1 MTTGRTRAALP
12 ASVTELVGR
21 DALVAETAE
30 RLRRT
35 SRMVTL
41 AGPGGVGK
49 TALALEVA
57 RECRDAEPDREVAV
71 AHLGD
76 ATRPDELGREV
87 VRALG
92 IADQSCADPLDVLVD
107 FLRDEERLLV
117 LDNCEQL
124 REAVGDLCAVL
135 LEEAPGVR
143 VLATSRQYLG
153 IAGEHTVLVPPLSTR
168 PDTDRRATGEPDAG
182 RTDAGWTGSALS
194 DAMRLLLRRAEAA
207 GRRITADDD
216 WDALGELVDWSSG
229 LPLVLELV
237 AVRLGGGMAPREI
250 LDRLDGGRLL
260 ATRTRRVRP
269 HHRTL
274 EQTLDWSYGLC
285 SDEQQRL
292 LARVSVFAGGFSL
305 RTAEKVCSGDGIGE
319 EEVMDLLADLV
330 AQSLVMAGRDG
341 RYHQLQPVREYG
353 QRRLRAL
360 GEEQRLRDAHF
371 GFFRGLAAE
380 LATTWY
386 SADEVRLLK
395 RGYDEMPNFR
405 AALNHCAASPDRAGS
420 GLALLHDLAR
430 LRLQFFFAL
439 LGEFRSLFRSLLAL
453 TPVEPTPERIGSSA
467 LLGWIMLCQ
476 GSQREAGV
484 LLEHCRE
491 LVGDRDDIAPVVL
504 FEGAYAM
511 LVDGDPR
518 CIGLLRRAVEL
529 FGGMG
534 PEFHGDRGNFK
545 LIWALAAGFYG
556 DEATGIAAA
565 EDYLAEARA
574 AGAQWAI
581 SWALW
586 ARGLAP
592 LRHGAPVEAVTW
604 FRAALELQID
614 LREQWGGTWS
624 SEAIA
629 WALAG
634 VVEQDEAASDVLET
648 TAELLGAAVRMQKA
662 TGVAIAGLVPFRRE
676 REKAHAIVVAR
687 LGAAR
692 YQRAYDRG
700 MAMANRDSVYALALS
715 PEVDRRK
722 ASDATL
728 VDLSPRQRE
737 IALLVSQGHPNHE
750 IARRLHLSV
759 STVEN
764 HLTAIYAKVAVTNR
778 VELGTWVGAQ
788 TGATPR

>member
-12 ASVTELVGR
+12 APVTELVGR
-21 DALVAETAE
+21 EALAAETAE
-30 RLRRT
+30 RVSRT

-49 TALALEVA
+49 TVLALEVA
-57 RECRDAEPDREVAV
+57 RRCRAEDDRPVAV
-71 AHLGD
+71 AYLGD
-76 ATRPDELGREV
+76 VTRPDELRREV

-92 IADQSCADPLDVLVD
+92 IADQSSADPLDVLVE
-107 FLRDEERLLV
+107 FLRDKERLLV

-124 REAVGDLCAVL
+124 WEAVGDLCAVL
-135 LEEAPGVR
+135 LAEAPGVR
-143 VLATSRQYLG
+143 VLATSRQHLG
-153 IAGEHTVLVPPLSTR
+153 IAGEYTVLVPPLSV
-168 PDTDRRATGEPDAG
+168 RADAEQ
-182 RTDAGWTGSALS
+182 S

-207 GRRITADDD
+207 GRKITAEDDCE
-216 WDALGELVDWSSG
+216 ALNELVDWSSG

-285 SDEQQRL
+285 SESQRRL

-305 RTAEKVCSGDGIGE
+305 GAAEKVCSGHGIGE
-319 EEVMDLLADLV
+319 DEVVDLLADLV

-353 QRRLRAL
+353 QRRLRAS
-360 GEEQRLRDAHF
+360 GEEQRLREAHCV
-371 GFFRGLAAE
+371 FFRRLAAE
-380 LATTWY
+380 FASTWY
-386 SADEVRLLK
+386 AADEVPLLR

-405 AALNHCAASPDRAGS
+405 AALNHCATTP
-420 GLALLHDLAR
+420 GLAELGLGLLHDLAR
-430 LRLQFFFAL
+430 LRIQFFCAL
-439 LGEFRSLFRSLLAL
+439 LGEFRGWFQRLLDL
-453 TPVEPTPERIGSSA
+453 TPAEPTPERIGSAA

-476 GSQREAGV
+476 GSQDEAGV
-484 LLEHCRE
+484 VLEHCRE
-491 LVGDRDDIAPVVL
+491 LVGDRDDVAPVVL
-504 FEGAYAM
+504 LEGAYAL
-511 LVDGDPR
+511 LVDGDPKS
-518 CIGLLRRAVEL
+518 IGVLRRAVEL
-529 FGGMG
+529 FEGMG

-545 LIWALAAGFYG
+545 LIWAVAAGFYG

-565 EDYLAEARA
+565 DDYLADARA
-574 AGAQWAI
+574 AGAEWAI

-592 LRHGAPVEAVTW
+592 LRHGAPVEAVSW
-604 FRAALELQID
+604 FRAGLEMQIG
-614 LREQWGGTWS
+614 LREQWGSTWS

-629 WALAG
+629 WALAA
-634 VVEQDEAASDVLET
+634 VVEQDSAASDVLEA

-662 TGVAIAGLVPFRRE
+662 TGVAIAGLAPFRRE
-676 REKAHAIVVAR
+676 REKAHATVVAR

-692 YQRAYDRG
+692 CQRAYDRG
-700 MAMANRDSVYALALS
+700 TAMASRDAVYALALS
-715 PEVDRRK
+715 PEVDRRRPSEVGL
-722 ASDATL
+722 A
-728 VDLSPRQRE
+728 DLSPRQRE
-737 IALLVSQGHPNHE
+737 IAVLVSQGHPNHE
-750 IARRLHLSV
+750 IARKLHLSV

-764 HLTAIYAKVAVTNR
+764 HLTAIFAKVAVVNR

-788 TGATPR
+788 TGAAPR